1 MLLQWMMANG
11 LVPDLDICDVWEI
24 SLCCRDTWVFFED
37 HRLRD
42 SGFQAGWDN
51 VGIHILRDI
60 DVYCDEND
68 IAYRINEEWRYSV
81 WAVIDHRPNICQEI
95 RRTVPRQ

>member
-11 LVPDLDICDVWEI
+11 LVPDLDICDTWEI
-24 SLCCRDTWVFFED
+24 SLCCRDTCDFFED

-42 SGFQAGWDN
+42 LGLRAGWD
-51 VGIHILRDI
+51 VGIHILREI
-60 DVYCDEND
+60 DDYCDENA

-81 WAVIDHRPNICQEI
+81 WVVIDHRPNICQEI
-95 RRTVPRQ
+95 RRRVLRQ

>member
-42 SGFQAGWDN
+42 MGLWYGWDIG
-51 VGIHILRDI
+51 VDI
-60 DVYCDEND
+60 FFDIGRYCLEND
-68 IAYRINEEWRYSV
+68 LESRIEHEWRFCV
-81 WAVIDHRPNICQEI
+81 WTVIDHRPNICQEI
-95 RRTVPRQ
+95 RRRVPRQ